1 MNRLFSVTRRRPN
14 IIDLSTP
21 RQQPNIPTQNGYRLL
36 VATNFDG
43 VFSTIINSTNVGFL
57 DRNVNQAVLDVQNRP
72 GQVRIVFDPDTY
84 TQTLLGQTGS
94 AATVSAFGAPVSTM
108 TGLTGMTAA
117 SVGHYLTVTGADEPG
132 NNGLFL
138 ITVLNSAT
146 SVDIA
151 NADGVFPDGNSGS
164 IVWSEQTANIDDTKH
179 FWMRLQPLVGGTP
192 SGPPGAPTLVL
203 PDSANHGLGIVVIQ
217 GTAPN
222 GADVTESLQLDLPRL
237 MNDFHLH
244 NREGGGGTD
253 LFVAMEFEGPEKLFA
268 GGEPTPI
275 NISYEGTQ
283 SQLFVRGGGGTAE
296 FSASFSSVF
305 PR

>member
-14 IIDLSTP
+14 IIDLSTL
-21 RQQPNIPTQNGYRLL
+21 RQQPEIPTQDGYRIS

-43 VFSTIINSTNVGFL
+43 TFSDIIDSTNVGFL
-57 DRNVNQAVLDVQNRP
+57 DRNVDRAVLDVQSRP

-84 TQTLLGQTGS
+84 TLALLGQTGS
-94 AATVSAFGAPVSTM
+94 AATVDAFGAGVSTI

-117 SVGHYLTVTGADEPG
+117 SVGHYLTITGANTAG
-132 NNGLFL
+132 NNGTFL
-138 ITVLNSAT
+138 ITVHNSAT

-151 NADGVFPDGNSGS
+151 NAAGASPDANDGS
-164 IVWSEQTANIDDTKH
+164 IVWSEQLANIVDTKP

-192 SGPPGAPTLVL
+192 SGSPGAPTLVL
-203 PDSANHGLGIVVIQ
+203 PDSANHGLGIIIIQ
-217 GTAPN
+217 GLAPS

-237 MNDFHLH
+237 MNDFQLH
-244 NREGGGGTD
+244 NREAATD
-253 LFVAMEFEGPEKLFA
+253 LFVAMEFEGAEKRFA
-268 GGEPTPI
+268 GGEPTPT
-275 NISYEGTQ
+275 NISYDGTQ
-283 SQLFVRGGGGTAE
+283 SQLFVRGGGATAD